1 MLARDGPYRVYY
13 GPIGAWPHPQS
24 RIIFVGLTPGIAQL
38 EAAARIFL
46 SSPESV
52 RSNEVAYSERLRTHV
67 VFAGSMRRN
76 LCRMLDDIGLPA
88 SLDIERSEQLF
99 SEGRADAAATSALVF
114 PVFESLE
121 LRNFSGSRDLAGRP
135 LFREMLAALLLP
147 RLLRA
152 PRALIVPFGL
162 SAESGITYL
171 VREGLIDETRV
182 LRQFPHPS
190 GGNGHRVAFFAR
202 DRDQLI
208 AAVAAWRQPAPT
220 DGRTCIDVAFA
231 GDVEALIALDV
242 PLTSEAYQAAV
253 VRESVAAGRCYVAR
267 SSRRAVAY
275 VTWDLAFFNRP
286 FVRLLAVGR
295 QHRRL
300 GLGAA
305 LIARVEEAAAA
316 YGELFVSTE
325 QINAPMRALLASRGY
340 APSGSVDNVNA
351 PGNPELFFH
360 KRLDGGTSAA
370 PA

>member
-1 MLARDGPYRVYY
+1 M
-13 GPIGAWPHPQS
+13 
-24 RIIFVGLTPGIAQL
+24 
-38 EAAARIFL
+38 
-46 SSPESV
+46 
-52 RSNEVAYSERLRTHV
+52 
-67 VFAGSMRRN
+67 
-76 LCRMLDDIGLPA
+76 
-88 SLDIERSEQLF
+88 
-99 SEGRADAAATSALVF
+99 
-114 PVFESLE
+114 
-121 LRNFSGSRDLAGRP
+121 
-135 LFREMLAALLLP
+135 
-147 RLLRA
+147 
-152 PRALIVPFGL
+152 
-162 SAESGITYL
+162 
-171 VREGLIDETRV
+171 
-182 LRQFPHPS
+182 
-190 GGNGHRVAFFAR
+190 
-202 DRDQLI
+202 
-208 AAVAAWRQPAPT
+208 
-220 DGRTCIDVAFA
+220 IDVAFA

-253 VRESVAAGRCYVAR
+253 VRESVATGRCYVAR